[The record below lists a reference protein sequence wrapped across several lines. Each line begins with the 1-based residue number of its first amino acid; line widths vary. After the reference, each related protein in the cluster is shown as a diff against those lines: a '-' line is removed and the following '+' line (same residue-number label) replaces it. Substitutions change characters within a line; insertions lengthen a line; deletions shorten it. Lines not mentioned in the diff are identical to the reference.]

1 MKNYFEIFNPT
12 HQLEEP
18 SEGQSIIE
26 QWKVLSNNYVLRNQL
41 VNTSTSR
48 IEELKKAIES
58 KGTELVELKKVL
70 NEVKNINSS
79 LLNKEK
85 LINVIKG
92 KKVRFNA
99 KEITQAELITAL
111 ISKQGELDNQK
122 RINSELALR
131 MDNLTEVEENQGD
144 LDHQLLRNAE

>member
-1 MKNYFEIFNPT
+1 M
-12 HQLEEP
+12 
-18 SEGQSIIE
+18 
-26 QWKVLSNNYVLRNQL
+26 SNNYVLRNQL
-41 VNTSTSR
+41 VNTSASR

-70 NEVKNINSS
+70 KEVKNINSS

>member
-1 MKNYFEIFNPT
+1 M
-12 HQLEEP
+12 
-18 SEGQSIIE
+18 
-26 QWKVLSNNYVLRNQL
+26 SNNYVLRNQL

-70 NEVKNINSS
+70 KEVKNINSS

>member
-70 NEVKNINSS
+70 KEVKNINSS

>member
-1 MKNYFEIFNPT
+1 LKNYFEIFNPT

-70 NEVKNINSS
+70 KEVKNINSS